1 MRSRRQSGL
10 TLIEVM
16 VAIAIFAVLGVISYR
31 AVSSMSDSRTR
42 VGAELA
48 RWRAISRVM
57 QLVDNDLTQLA
68 PRWSG
73 ISNAITTEAAITLVK
88 GGERDELRLVRHDGA
103 NGGLQ
108 HRAYHID
115 GDKLILIRWSPRD
128 GSSTEDT
135 LLDGVKSLHWR
146 FINSNGQESD
156 SWPPPDPMQQNALP
170 TGVRIDLE
178 LADAGLIKRVFSI
191 R

>member
-1 MRSRRQSGL
+1 MKSRRQHGL
-10 TLIEVM
+10 TLIEVI

-31 AVSSMSDSRTR
+31 AVSSMSDSRER

-48 RWRAISRVM
+48 RWRAISRIM
-57 QLVDNDLTQLA
+57 QLIDNDLMQLA
-68 PRWSG
+68 PRWG
-73 ISNAITTEAAITLVK
+73 GTANAISTEAALMLIK

-108 HRAYHID
+108 HRAYRVD
-115 GDKLILIRWSPRD
+115 GEKLILVRWSARD
-128 GSSTEDT
+128 SSATEDT
-135 LLDGVKSLHWR
+135 LLDGVKSLHWH
-146 FINSNGQESD
+146 FFNSNGQETD
-156 SWPPPDPMQQNALP
+156 TWPPPDPLQMNTLP
-170 TGVRIDLE
+170 AGIRIDLE